1 MKFLASFMFSSAILC
16 GFLIIEFANASCQE
30 SERMALLTF
39 KNGLKDPR
47 NRLSNWTGANCC
59 EWDGVSCD
67 DSGYVTGIRLRGCD
81 AKLGGNLNP
90 SLLSLKYLS
99 RLELSCNYFGGI
111 RVPNFI
117 GSMRNLDFLDL
128 SEAGFGGEIP
138 QELENLSSL
147 RYLDLSGNHFN
158 SLIPHWIQNLSNLV
172 HLDLSD
178 CGLYDQL
185 PTGLQNISTLMYLNL
200 SSNHF
205 NSSLPDWFSRLSRLE
220 VLDVSD
226 NLMQG
231 EIPDNIGNLTSLMI
245 LDLSGN
251 ELEGKLPKSLTNI
264 CKLREI
270 SLSRNR
276 FSGDL
281 NNLLGCSSK
290 VLQYLYLATNNI
302 SGSLPY
308 NLGELSE
315 LRELDLADNKLT
327 GTLPIS
333 IGELKNLEFLVLS
346 LNFLEGCVYEEHFR
360 NMSRLKT
367 FRANG
372 NALSFK
378 PNRTWIPPF
387 QLTGLSLRKWDL
399 GLEFPFWIQ
408 HLKHLNYLSLAH
420 TGISDAVPPWFWNQT
435 FELGYLNLS
444 GNSIHGHIP
453 SLSNFGYGK
462 NAAVDLKCNFI
473 TGPLPVISSNIKMLD
488 LSYNRISGSMQN
500 FLCNN
505 GNQENRLEIVDLG
518 FNQLSG
524 EIPDCWMNWS
534 RLRVLRLQSNFNLS
548 GEIPRSI
555 RLLTGLESLHLRRNN
570 LSGTLPAFVNQLTGL
585 KVLDLGR
592 NRFTGRIPKW
602 IGKLSKLVVFNL
614 RYNEFSGEIPDEI
627 CLLDS
632 LQALDLASN
641 SLSGR
646 IPICFDNFGVMT
658 GKNPP
663 SDHIYYS
670 VRDTYG
676 GLPDSQFLVMKGRF
690 AEYSN
695 NLQLVLTVDLS
706 DNNLSGTIPTQIT
719 KLVKLMALNLSGNSL
734 TGSIPDAIGDMDW
747 LESFDLSKNNLSG
760 EIPQGISRLTFLSSL
775 NLSYNHLIGKIPSS
789 SQLQGFGK
797 SSFRGNRLCGPPV
810 SENCDESSGTTID
823 EDDGEGSEEGSFLS
837 SDKFGIYVSVLLGFI
852 FGFWGVLGP
861 IVFSISWRTTYFRVL
876 SLVGDHMYY
885 IWFKFLRIIHVK

>member
-1 MKFLASFMFSSAILC
+1 MKFLALLLFLSAILC
-16 GFLIIEFANASCQE
+16 GFLINEFDASCRE

-39 KNGLKDPR
+39 KNDLKDPR
-47 NRLSNWTGANCC
+47 NRLSNWTDANCC
-59 EWDGVSCD
+59 QWDGVSCD

-81 AKLGGNLNP
+81 VKLGGNLNP
-90 SLLSLKYLS
+90 SLLSLKHMSL
-99 RLELSCNYFGGI
+99 LELSCNDFQGI
-111 RVPNFI
+111 RVPDFI

-158 SLIPHWIQNLSNLV
+158 SLVPHWIQNLSNLV

-185 PTGLQNISTLMYLNL
+185 PSGLQNISHLRYLNL

-205 NSSLPDWFSRLSRLE
+205 NSSLPDWFSRFTRLE

-231 EIPDNIGNLTSLMI
+231 EIPDDIGNLTSLMI

-251 ELEGKLPKSLTNI
+251 ELEGKLPESLTNL
-264 CKLREI
+264 CELTEI
-270 SLSRNR
+270 SLSRNL

-281 NNLLGCSSK
+281 NNLLGCNSK
-290 VLQYLYLATNNI
+290 VLQYLYLATNNF

-315 LRELDLADNKLT
+315 LKELDLVDNKLT

-346 LNFLEGCVYEEHFR
+346 LNFLEGCVYESHFR
-360 NMSRLKT
+360 NMSRLKI

-372 NALSFK
+372 NALSYK

-387 QLTGLSLRKWDL
+387 QVTGLSLRKWEL
-399 GLEFPFWIQ
+399 GPEFPFWIQ
-408 HLKHLNYLSLAH
+408 HLKHLNYLSLVH
-420 TGISDAVPPWFWNQT
+420 TRVSDTIPSWFWSQT
-435 FELGYLNLS
+435 SELGYLNLS
-444 GNSIHGHIP
+444 GNSIHGPIP

-462 NAAVDLKCNFI
+462 NAAVDLKCNLI
-473 TGPLPVISSNIKMLD
+473 TGPLPIISSNIRILD
-488 LSYNRISGSMQN
+488 LSENQISGSMQD

-505 GNQENRLEIVDLG
+505 GNQENKLEILDLG

-548 GEIPRSI
+548 GEIPSSVRFLI
-555 RLLTGLESLHLRRNN
+555 DLESLHLRRNN
-570 LSGTLPAFVNQLTGL
+570 LSGTLPSFVNELTGL

-592 NRFTGRIPKW
+592 NHFTGLIPKW
-602 IGKLSKLVVFNL
+602 INKLSKLVVFNL

-627 CLLDS
+627 CFLDS

-646 IPICFDNFGVMT
+646 IPICFDNFSVMS

-663 SDHIYYS
+663 SDRIYYS
-670 VRDTYG
+670 VQDTFG

-695 NLQLVLTVDLS
+695 NLQLVLTMDLS
-706 DNNLSGTIPTQIT
+706 DNSLSGTIPTQIT

-734 TGSIPDAIGDMDW
+734 TGSIPNTIGDMEW
-747 LESFDLSKNNLSG
+747 LESFDLSKNHLSG
-760 EIPQGISRLTFLSSL
+760 EIPQGISKLTFLSSL
-775 NLSYNHLIGKIPSS
+775 NLSYNNFTGKIPSS

-797 SSFRGNRLCGPPV
+797 SSFHGNRLCGPPI
-810 SENCDESSGTTID
+810 SANCDGSSETTIV
-823 EDDGEGSEEGSFLS
+823 EDDGEESDGSFLS
-837 SDKFGIYVSVLLGFI
+837 SDKFGIFVSVLLGFI

-861 IVFSISWRTTYFRVL
+861 VVGSVSWRATYFRVL
-876 SLVGDHMYY
+876 SSVGDYMYY
-885 IWFKFLRIIHVK
+885 IWFKFLQIINVN